1 MIDRDLTNRE
11 KLIMKCV
18 WAENREISIQDLQDK
33 LKEMFDWDA
42 KRSTVRTFLTSIEG
56 KGFVK
61 IERRGRFSYLK
72 PLVDEKKYKREQ
84 VLKFVD
90 FWYGGSKVALI
101 KAIKGKKL
109 TKEKEE
115 YLRKVFNEPE
125 E

>member
-61 IERRGRFSYLK
+61 IERRGRFSYIK

-90 FWYGGSKVALI
+90 FWYINQHCQMMTETMSQILQGLALFFVLP
-101 KAIKGKKL
+101 AL
-109 TKEKEE
+109 
-115 YLRKVFNEPE
+115 F
-125 E
+125 

>member
-11 KLIMKCV
+11 NLIMKCV
-18 WAENREISIQDLQDK
+18 WAENQEISIQDLQDK

-84 VLKFVD
+84 VQKMID

-101 KAIKGKKL
+101 KTLNGGKL
-109 TKEKEE
+109 PKEKEE